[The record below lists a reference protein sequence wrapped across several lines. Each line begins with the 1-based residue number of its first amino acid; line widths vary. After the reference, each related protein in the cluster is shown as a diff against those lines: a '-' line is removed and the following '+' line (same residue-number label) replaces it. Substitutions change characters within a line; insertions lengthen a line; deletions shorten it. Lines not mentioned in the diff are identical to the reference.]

1 MYISKVIKKNEIM
14 SSVLREVESLTNQS
28 NLSFG
33 ISDMSDAEL
42 LVQSLPKE
50 VKDNVKS
57 NLALP
62 QTTSDSELARLIID
76 NLDNQNLE
84 RPIETDFDI
93 DDIDIESIKPF
104 EGDAEGQSSVNLN
117 IEDILDNPELQ
128 DMDVSE
134 MNGQGNGDSDSD
146 SEGDGQGEGDSDSEG
161 DSEGQEQGDSQQEK
175 IENELLDFGYQPLY
189 PYFGEIINNGDL
201 DENDSE
207 KRYSLKKTTDYVDIV
222 NILTLEN
229 DKISQFINITNEDF
243 SLEFGIQASRISSDT
258 KDFTMSALF
267 LFVKSE
273 RNDFDVSENDD
284 LNKKT
289 MSDNRVRFDIDEI
302 IGNVR
307 PQQFSNEF
315 NSLYKK
321 YITYVNKALISE
333 AEVNQKFLQN
343 IND

>member
-1 MYISKVIKKNEIM
+1 M

-134 MNGQGNGDSDSD
+134 MNGQGNGDGEGDGDGQGVGDSDSD
-146 SEGDGQGEGDSDSEG
+146 SEGDAQGNGDSEG
-161 DSEGQEQGDSQQEK
+161 DGEGQGQGDSQQEK

-243 SLEFGIQASRISSDT
+243 SLEFGIQASRMSSDT
-258 KDFTMSALF
+258 KDFSMSALF

-302 IGNVR
+302 IDNVR